1 MVLNSI
7 LTKSQ
12 LSIQN
17 ISLGQWRA
25 WRQRAQLSWAGVVRV
40 APASAS
46 AVGFPAFLPF
56 FFFFTLFFQLSF
68 FHRFQRPSLGSFCVT
83 GRKRSGSGNKAST
96 SSCFAN
102 SGEQGLGLLLSNRQ
116 PISLHFRKK
125 DSSLLVVFACWN
137 IVQQGLQSSVIE
149 VYLFPLF

>member
-46 AVGFPAFLPF
+46 AAGFPAFLP
-56 FFFFTLFFQLSF
+56 FFFTLFFQLSF